1 MLCPYCRT
9 ENRPG
14 ATRCAACTSWMVESP
29 PVREWLRPRQGRLLA
44 GVGAGLAARFALP
57 VAAVRAAFILSVVLG
72 GWGVL
77 VYLALW
83 IAMPLEPLLLPP
95 PPLPPQEARAGTAGS

>member
-14 ATRCAACTSWMVESP
+14 ATRCAACTSWMVERRA
-29 PVREWLRPRQGRLLA
+29 VGDWTRARRGAWLA
-44 GVGAGLAARFALP
+44 GVASGLAGRYGLP
-57 VAAVRAAFILSVVLG
+57 VAAVRLAFVIGAFLG
-72 GWGVL
+72 FWGII

-83 IAMPLEPLLLPP
+83 VIMPQEPLALPPP
-95 PPLPPQEARAGTAGS
+95 PPLPQDAPRPG